1 MRMKNS
7 TSGLNVNIDK
17 WIENIYHNNLVQG
30 KWSIK
35 SSCFVQNWHI
45 FSNQYGINDVLS
57 RLVVISVC
65 NIRAVCV
72 CAAAVIA
79 ATRVGGRHGNSGGGA
94 PAALLCQAFA

>member
-7 TSGLNVNIDK
+7 TSELNVNIDK

-35 SSCFVQNWHI
+35 SSYFVQNWHI

-79 ATRVGGRHGNSGGGA
+79 ATRVGGRH
-94 PAALLCQAFA
+94 